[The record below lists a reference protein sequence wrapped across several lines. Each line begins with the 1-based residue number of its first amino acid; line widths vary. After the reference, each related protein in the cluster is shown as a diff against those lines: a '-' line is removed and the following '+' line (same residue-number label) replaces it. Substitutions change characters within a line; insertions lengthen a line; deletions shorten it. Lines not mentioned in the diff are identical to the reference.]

1 MVAEATVAADHPG
14 APVAAEVMAA
24 VAAAAE
30 AAGKVK
36 LIKLLENEK
45 II

>member
-24 VAAAAE
+24 VAAAE
-30 AAGKVK
+30 VAGKVK
-36 LIKLLENEK
+36 LIKLLENEE